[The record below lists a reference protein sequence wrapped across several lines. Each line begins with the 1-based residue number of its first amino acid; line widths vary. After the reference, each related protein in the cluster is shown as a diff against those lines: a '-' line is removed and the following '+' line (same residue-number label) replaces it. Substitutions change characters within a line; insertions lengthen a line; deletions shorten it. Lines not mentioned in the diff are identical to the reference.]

1 MSTTFRV
8 PLRPVWASFI
18 GLLLLLPL
26 PAMAQ
31 LEEIVVTARKREEK
45 LQETPVSI
53 TAFTSVQLD
62 LPAFEDLTDVSRFA
76 PNVTFM
82 TGSGSTGGSANAQVF
97 IRGVGQTDF
106 LFSSDP
112 GVGIYVDDVFY
123 PRSTG
128 AVLDLVDLERVE
140 VLRGPQGTLFGK
152 NTVGGAINIVSRR
165 PGEDLGAALELTVG
179 SRSRLD
185 ARGSIDLPLIPGTL
199 HTRLTL
205 LTRHQ
210 DGYVRRLLQS
220 GARQGD
226 VSRQAARLQM
236 NWLPGGDWDVMLT
249 GDYSRRDEESIASEL
264 VAVNPMAP
272 GALLWNMLVAPF
284 LGGGTAADAGDLSA
298 PWTNKS
304 TGLNY
309 SDFEGWGAS
318 LVAARPFGGDYRFKS
333 VTAYR
338 EQSSQFAADSDHSP
352 LLFTETSN
360 DNQNDQFSQELQ
372 FNGSNRN
379 GRLDWVAGLFY
390 MRENGT
396 DVFDNDLAPG
406 LWAALEM
413 LPAPLIPLAPGVTCP
428 PPPGVPLP
436 CVGEAGNPLN
446 VMLDFDATLSSG
458 IRIDSYALYAQGT
471 YDLTDRLG
479 LTLGGRYT
487 REKKD
492 FTSMMVR
499 NSSGVVSV
507 PRTTVSRTWEAF
519 TPKVGL
525 ELRWTPELMTY
536 VTAARGF
543 KSGGFNGRAQSPL
556 EIDAFDPEYLW
567 SYEVGIKSEWFGRQL
582 VANLAAFRNRYK
594 DIQLTSLRPAAG
606 ILAIVTENAGEADVS
621 GFELELVA
629 QPAHGFLLRGGL
641 GYIDAE
647 YTQLDPLATITL
659 DTAFVK
665 TPKWSANAAGQY
677 SFATGA
683 AGTLTIGAD
692 LTYRSKYYNETTN
705 LEALAQNDVT
715 VVGTF
720 LRFQAASERWEATA
734 FGNNLGDE
742 RYMVNGFNGLTSFG
756 TASATFAPPRE
767 WGLTFR
773 LRL

>member
-1 MSTTFRV
+1 MNTLFRV
-8 PLRPVWASFI
+8 PLRAGWACCI
-18 GLLLLLPL
+18 GLLLALPL
-26 PAMAQ
+26 PARAQ
-31 LEEIVVTARKREEK
+31 LEEVVVTARKREEK
-45 LQETPVSI
+45 LQQTPISI
-53 TAFTSVQLD
+53 TAFTSAQLE

-76 PNVTFM
+76 PNLTFM
-82 TGSGSTGGSANAQVF
+82 TGTGSTGGSANAQVF

-152 NTVGGAINIVSRR
+152 NTVGGAINIVSQR
-165 PGEDLGAALELTVG
+165 PGKDFGALLEVTGG
-179 SRSRLD
+179 SRSRFD
-185 ARGSIDLPLIPGTL
+185 GRGSIDLPLIPGTL
-199 HTRLTL
+199 HARFTISARD
-205 LTRHQ
+205 Q
-210 DGYVRRLLQS
+210 DGYVRRVLQS

-226 VSRQAARLQM
+226 VGREAARLQL
-236 NWLPGGDWDVMLT
+236 NWLPGDWDVMLT
-249 GDYSRRDEESIASEL
+249 ADYSRRDEESIATEL
-264 VAVNPMAP
+264 IAVNPMAP

-284 LGGGTAADAGDLSA
+284 LGGGLAADSSNLSA
-298 PWTNKS
+298 PWTNES

-309 SDFEGWGAS
+309 SDFESRGVS
-318 LVAARPFGGDYRFKS
+318 LVAARPFGGNYRFKS

-338 EQSSQFAADSDHSP
+338 EQDSQFAADADHSP

-360 DNQNDQFSQELQ
+360 DNEHDQFSQELQ
-372 FNGSNRN
+372 LNGTSMD
-379 GRLDWVAGLFY
+379 GRLNWVAGLFY

-413 LPAPLIPLAPGVTCP
+413 LPFPMIPLLTDG
-428 PPPGVPLP
+428 
-436 CVGEAGNPLN
+436 AGNPICPCAGGAGNPVN
-446 VMLDFDATLSSG
+446 VMLDFDATLFSD
-458 IRIDSYALYAQGT
+458 IRIDSYAVYAQGT

-479 LTLGGRYT
+479 LTVGGRYT
-487 REKKD
+487 QEEKD
-492 FTSMMVR
+492 FTSSLVR
-499 NSSGVVSV
+499 NASGVISV
-507 PRTTVSRTWEAF
+507 PPTTVSRSWDAF
-519 TPKVGL
+519 TPKLGL
-525 ELRWTPELMTY
+525 EFQWTPKLMTY

-567 SYEVGIKSEWFGRQL
+567 SYEAGLKSEWLDRRL
-582 VANLAAFRNRYK
+582 VVNLAAFHNRYK

-606 ILAIVTENAGEADVS
+606 ILAVVTENAGKAEVQ
-621 GFELELVA
+621 GFELEFVA
-629 QPAHGFLLRGGL
+629 QPADGFLLRGGV

-647 YTQLDPLATITL
+647 YTSLNPLATVTL

-665 TPKWSANAAGQY
+665 TPEWSANAAAQY
-677 SFATGA
+677 SFAAGD

-692 LTYRSKYYNETTN
+692 LSYRSKYYNETTN
-705 LEALAQNDVT
+705 LEILAQKDVT
-715 VVGTF
+715 VAGAF
-720 LRFQAASERWEATA
+720 LRFQAASGRWEVTA
-734 FGNNLGDE
+734 FGTNLGDE
-742 RYMVNGFNGLTSFG
+742 RYMVHGFNALTSFG
-756 TASATFAPPRE
+756 SASATFAPPRE
-767 WGLTFR
+767 WGLTLR